1 VHALQRIHAVLV
13 PGGVIVDTQ
22 PVSAHPPVEAG
33 GGNIGA
39 LDMQAWAETIAEV
52 DARTAEVLADGLFAV
67 EAESAFTVTDSFDDP
82 SEFIDTVGAWMG
94 TRIPS
99 DVAGRATAAAGP
111 VDVHQEVR
119 LRLLRRA

>member
-1 VHALQRIHAVLV
+1 VHALQRLHAGLV
-13 PGGVIVDTQ
+13 SGGVIVDTQ

-33 GGNIGA
+33 GSHIGA

-52 DARTAEVLADGLFAV
+52 DARIAEVIADGLFTV
-67 EAESAFTVTDSFDDP
+67 EAESAFTVTDGFDDP
-82 SEFIDTVGAWMG
+82 AEFIDTVSAWMG

-99 DVAGRATAAAGP
+99 DLARRATAAAGP

>member
-1 VHALQRIHAVLV
+1 MHALHRIHAVLV

-33 GGNIGA
+33 GSNVGT
-39 LDMQAWAETIAEV
+39 LDMQAWADTISEV
-52 DARTAEVLADGLFAV
+52 DARTAEVIADGLFTV
-67 EAESAFTVTDSFDDP
+67 GAESAFTVTDSFDDP
-82 SEFIDTVGAWMG
+82 AEFIDTVGAWQG

-99 DVAGRATAAAGP
+99 DLARRATAAAGP

-119 LRLLRRA
+119 LRLLWRA